1 MDRSLDIIRQHRRV
15 RQHAINQFVFYAQEN
30 DYQGLKRMI
39 ELEHFTEINRCI
51 NKFNGYN
58 ALIVAVL
65 KKHYKIVKYLLSIG
79 ADIYHETSHG
89 YTAVYYSR
97 ISGNQHLERYLI
109 KKNKLFNKT
118 SNNGTNETTQR
129 KAQEAQ

>member
-1 MDRSLDIIRQHRRV
+1 MFQTLDTLDIIRQHRRI
-15 RQHAINQFVFYAQEN
+15 RQYAINQFVSFAEERYLK
-30 DYQGLKRMI
+30 GMKRMI
-39 ELEHFTEINRCI
+39 ELEHFTEINGCI
-51 NKFNGYN
+51 NTFNGYN

-109 KKNKLFNKT
+109 KKYNNKKLNIN
-118 SNNGTNETTQR
+118 NNGILQTQETR
-129 KAQEAQ
+129 